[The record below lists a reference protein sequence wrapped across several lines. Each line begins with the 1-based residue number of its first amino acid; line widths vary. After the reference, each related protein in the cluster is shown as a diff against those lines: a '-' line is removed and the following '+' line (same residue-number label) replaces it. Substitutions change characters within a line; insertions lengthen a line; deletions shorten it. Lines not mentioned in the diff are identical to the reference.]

1 MNSESTGF
9 GRVID
14 QVAAVITII
23 TLISGVVIT
32 ILDANHI
39 TRIAK
44 DQEGLIIALLAL
56 GVSGL
61 IATVYGVTIRR
72 DYFLADQKARA
83 GTYSLC
89 LGAILLLM
97 AFAGVLA
104 LSRIG
109 K

>member
-9 GRVID
+9 GRVVDLI
-14 QVAAVITII
+14 AAVITVI
-23 TLISGVVIT
+23 TLISSVVIT
-32 ILDANHI
+32 TLDANHI

-44 DQEGLIIALLAL
+44 DQEGLIIALIAL

-61 IATVYGVTIRR
+61 IATVYGVTIRH
-72 DYFLADQKARA
+72 DHFLADQKARA

-97 AFAGVLA
+97 ALAGVLT